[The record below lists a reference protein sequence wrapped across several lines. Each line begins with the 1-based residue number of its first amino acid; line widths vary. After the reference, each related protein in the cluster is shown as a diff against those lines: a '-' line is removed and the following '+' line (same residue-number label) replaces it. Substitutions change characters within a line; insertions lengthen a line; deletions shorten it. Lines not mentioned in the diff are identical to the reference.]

1 MFWDK
6 AQILLGYGILF
17 ESLSQNKRMP
27 EGPSIILMKE
37 NLQPFAGQ
45 QVTEVSGNAKFEK
58 EIFIGQSLLEIRTF
72 GKQTYLVFEKAAIRI
87 HLLMFG
93 SYSID
98 EQTKPDK
105 SLRLALFF
113 STGSIYFYTCSV
125 KSVDLEF
132 LSTIDWE
139 ADVMSD
145 QWNPKK
151 AEEKLK
157 SNPKMMVCDALMS
170 QDIFSGV
177 GNIIKNEVLF
187 RIGVQPESML
197 GNLPAKKRKEL
208 IAEARNYSFD
218 FLKWKRE
225 FVLKKHWLVHT
236 KSVCPICGQK
246 LTKKQTGVGKRRSFF
261 CERDQK
267 LY

>member
-1 MFWDK
+1 
-6 AQILLGYGILF
+6 
-17 ESLSQNKRMP
+17 MP

-37 NLQPFAGQ
+37 NLQPFVGQ
-45 QVTEVSGNAKFEK
+45 QVTEASGNAQFYK
-58 EIFIGQSLLEIRTF
+58 EPFVGQTLLEVRTF
-72 GKQTYLVFEKAAIRI
+72 GKQTYLVFENAAIRI

-93 SYSID
+93 SYNID

-105 SLRLALFF
+105 SLRLSLIFPK
-113 STGSIYFYTCSV
+113 GGMYFYTCSV
-125 KSVDLEF
+125 KAVEPEF
-132 LSTIDWE
+132 LSSIDWE

-145 QWNPKK
+145 QWNPEK
-151 AEEKLK
+151 AEQKLR
-157 SNPKMMVCDALMS
+157 SHPKMMVCDALMD
-170 QDIFSGV
+170 QNIFSGV

-187 RIGVQPESML
+187 RIGVQPESLL

-225 FVLKKHWLVHT
+225 FVLKKHWLAHT
-236 KSVCPICGQK
+236 RSICPVCEQK
-246 LTKKQTGVGKRRSFF
+246 LIKKQTGTGKRRSFY
-261 CERDQK
+261 CEKDQK

>member
-1 MFWDK
+1 
-6 AQILLGYGILF
+6 
-17 ESLSQNKRMP
+17 MP
-27 EGPSIILMKE
+27 EGPSILLMKE
-37 NLQPFAGQ
+37 NLQKF
-45 QVTEVSGNAKFEK
+45 VDKKVMESSGNAKFDK
-58 EIFIGQSLLEIRTF
+58 EVLKNKTLKEIRTF
-72 GKQTYLVFEKAAIRI
+72 GKQTYLIFNEFAVRI

-105 SLRLALFF
+105 NLRLSLVFKK
-113 STGSIYFYTCSV
+113 GGIYIYNCSV
-125 KSVDLEF
+125 KLVDSEF
-132 LSTIDWE
+132 LAKIDWE

-145 QWNPKK
+145 QWNPEK
-151 AEEKLK
+151 ARQKLIA
-157 SNPKMMVCDALMS
+157 NPKMMVCDALMN

-187 RIGVQPESML
+187 RIGVQPESLL
-197 GNLPAKKRKEL
+197 GNLPSGKLEEL

-218 FLKWKRE
+218 FLKWKRD

-236 KSVCPICGQK
+236 KSICPKCGEK
-246 LTKKQTGVGKRRSFF
+246 LIKKQTGLGKRRSFY
-261 CERDQK
+261 CSNDQK